1 MVNVLQEFIE
11 ILVGGLT
18 SMATGI
24 GSGIQSAVTAFFLS
38 GNGTDSSPYTLS
50 VLGGVIAIF
59 AGISLAV
66 GLTKMVY
73 HLIASAGATGK

>member
-1 MVNVLQEFIE
+1 MVEVLQEFIE

-24 GSGIQSAVTAFFLS
+24 GAGIQSAVTAFFL
-38 GNGTDSSPYTLS
+38 NGAGTEASPYTLS
-50 VLGGVIAIF
+50 VLGGVIAVF

-66 GLTKMVY
+66 GITKLVY
-73 HLIASAGATGK
+73 HLITNVGATGK